1 MFPLVTG
8 SNRPIFPKSSA
19 HLKEKIREGN
29 DLSTHILK
37 QAVFDN
43 QKLTA
48 YMYLSEHLRKH
59 TFMWEPGEKINL
71 KELAIWKHFLEMG
84 TSHVLNAES
93 SNLWRVTDLRG
104 REKKPFHF
112 RLCNSVL
119 LEFVCLYDLTSFL
132 KTTTRRKEVSFT
144 SPNMKLG
151 GPEQIYRDITE
162 VSTSGSLPGLRT

>member
-8 SNRPIFPKSSA
+8 SNRPIFPKSSV

-43 QKLTA
+43 QKLIA

-59 TFMWEPGEKINL
+59 TFMWDPGEKINL

-84 TSHVLNAES
+84 TSYVLNAES
-93 SNLWRVTDLRG
+93 SNLWRITDLRVKGKKAFPFSFVQFCVIGIYMPIWFDVIFKNNNEEERSIIYIPEYEAG
-104 REKKPFHF
+104 RS
-112 RLCNSVL
+112 RAN
-119 LEFVCLYDLTSFL
+119 
-132 KTTTRRKEVSFT
+132 
-144 SPNMKLG
+144 
-151 GPEQIYRDITE
+151 
-162 VSTSGSLPGLRT
+162 LPWY